1 MAGLDQVQHIVVLM
15 LENRSFDH
23 LCGFLKRRIPAL
35 DGLSGAEAI
44 PRDPAAGPGN
54 PVQVS
59 DDAPPV
65 TDVDP
70 GHALGDVSQQIYG
83 RPEPDF
89 PANGAN
95 DGFVANYR
103 RYTGSD
109 EAADA
114 IMRCFAP
121 ESLPVLTT
129 LAEEFAIC
137 DGWFA
142 SLPGPTWPNRVFVH
156 AGTSAGHTDNGFRL
170 YDVPTIFQRLEAARR
185 TWCVY
190 YHDVPQALVFPHVAP
205 HYLNPFSRKV
215 RPFEQRFA
223 DDVRRGRLAD
233 YVFIEPRYLDTPE
246 LDADRQPT
254 GRWLWANDQ
263 HPPHDVRHG
272 EHLIADVYEALRQS
286 KLWPGV
292 LLIVLYDEHGGF
304 YDHVF
309 PEKAVPPPAAVP
321 GPGLFRFD
329 RLGVR
334 VPAVVVSPLV
344 ERGALDRD
352 ASGQPIVRDHTS
364 LLATIEKRFGLAPL
378 GDRDAAAPALDTL
391 LTRSTLRLGEAEA
404 PMRLPRPAVEPPTQ
418 PFTAPQSVAPAAF
431 GGSAEMRAE
440 SGRTLVRRATRTRT
454 AGPRR
459 ERPLNDLQ
467 RNVLQLLAHAS
478 ALEAARVR
486 GKAAAGTRT
495 VGESVA
501 YLVGATPDAARSG
514 PVQRPK
520 PGAKKATAKVTPP
533 RSTVSRRANPPGRKR
548 TRAKG
553 ARSTRPTRRAR
564 R

>member
-1 MAGLDQVQHIVVLM
+1 MPGLDQVQHIVVLM

-23 LCGFLKRRIPAL
+23 LCGFLKRRHPSL
-35 DGLSGAEAI
+35 DGLTGTETI
-44 PRDPAAGPGN
+44 PRDPAVGGGD
-54 PVQVS
+54 PVGVS
-59 DDAPPV
+59 DDAPAV

-70 GHALGDVSQQIYG
+70 GHVLGDVNQQMYG
-83 RPEPDF
+83 RPAPDF
-89 PANGAN
+89 PAHGEN

-109 EAADA
+109 EAADD

-137 DGWFA
+137 DGWFP
-142 SLPGPTWPNRVFVH
+142 SLPGPTWPNRVFAH

-170 YDVPTIFQRLEAARR
+170 YDIPTIFDRLEQAGR

-190 YHDVPQALVFPHVAP
+190 YHDVPQTLVFPHVVP
-205 HYLNPFSRKV
+205 HYLNPFSRKM

-233 YVFIEPRYLDTPE
+233 YVFIEPRYLDAPE
-246 LDADRQPT
+246 WGDNGQQT

-263 HPPHDVRHG
+263 HPPHDVRYG

-292 LLIVLYDEHGGF
+292 LLLVLYDEHGGF

-309 PEKAVPPPAAVP
+309 PESAVPPEATPP
-321 GPGLFRFD
+321 GSGLFRFD

-344 ERGALDRD
+344 ERGTLDHD
-352 ASGQPIVRDHTS
+352 ASGRPIVRDHTS
-364 LLATIEKRFGLAPL
+364 LLATIEKRFTLPPL
-378 GDRDAAAPALDTL
+378 GARDAVAPTLDNL
-391 LTRSTLRLGEAEA
+391 LTRSAPRLSEAEA
-404 PMRLPRPAVEPPTQ
+404 PMRLPRPAVDAPTQ
-418 PFTAPQSVAPAAF
+418 PFTPPEAVAPSAF
-431 GGSAEMRAE
+431 A
-440 SGRTLVRRATRTRT
+440 RRAVMPAAAARTSTRRAVAVLAPTARA

-459 ERPLNDLQ
+459 DRPLSDLQ
-467 RNVLQLLAHAS
+467 QNLLQLLAHAS
-478 ALEAARVR
+478 ALEAARTR
-486 GKAAAGTRT
+486 GQPTAGTRT
-495 VGESVA
+495 VGEGVA
-501 YLVGATPDAARSG
+501 YLVGATPAPLGLGR
-514 PVQRPK
+514 
-520 PGAKKATAKVTPP
+520 PGALKLEWG
-533 RSTVSRRANPPGRKR
+533 RRR
-548 TRAKG
+548 
-553 ARSTRPTRRAR
+553 
-564 R
+564 

>member
-23 LCGFLKRRIPAL
+23 LCGFLKGRIPAL
-35 DGLSGAEAI
+35 DGLTGAEAI
-44 PRDPAAGPGN
+44 PRDPAAGPGD

-70 GHALGDVSQQIYG
+70 GHALGDVNRQMYG
-83 RPEPDF
+83 RAEPEF
-89 PANGAN
+89 PGHGAN

-103 RYTGSD
+103 RYAGSD
-109 EAADA
+109 EAADD

-129 LAEEFAIC
+129 LAEEFSIC

-170 YDVPTIFQRLEAARR
+170 YDVPTIFERLEQAGR

-190 YHDVPQALVFPHVAP
+190 YHDVPQALVFPHVTP

-246 LDADRQPT
+246 LDANRQQT
-254 GRWLWANDQ
+254 RRWLWANDQ

-292 LLIVLYDEHGGF
+292 LLVVLYDEHGGF

-309 PEKAVPPPAAVP
+309 PEPAVPPEATPAAS
-321 GPGLFRFD
+321 GLFRFD

-352 ASGQPIVRDHTS
+352 ASGRRIVRDHTS
-364 LLATIEKRFGLAPL
+364 VLATIEKRFGLEPL
-378 GDRDAAAPALDTL
+378 GDRDAVAPTLDTL
-391 LTRSTLRLGEAEA
+391 LTRSSPRLGEAEA
-404 PMRLPRPAVEPPTQ
+404 PMRLPRPAVDPPMQ
-418 PFTAPQSVAPAAF
+418 PFTAPEAV
-431 GGSAEMRAE
+431 SASKRAVVMRAA
-440 SGRTLVRRATRTRT
+440 TTRA

-467 RNVLQLLAHAS
+467 QNILQLIAHAS
-478 ALEAARVR
+478 ALEAARTR
-486 GKAAAGTRT
+486 GKPAAGTRT

-501 YLVGATPDAARSG
+501 YLAGATPAAARPG
-514 PVQRPK
+514 AAQRPK
-520 PGAKKATAKVTPP
+520 PRAKKATAKVTPLT
-533 RSTVSRRANPPGRKR
+533 STASRPANTARKR
-548 TRAKG
+548 TGKKA
-553 ARSTRPTRRAR
+553 ARSKRATKKPRRRPS
-564 R
+564 